1 MYQNSE
7 EMVIDDGYPTHR
19 SKKVM
24 VWLSENKKKIMVS
37 FLPPYSPEL
46 NPDQYLNQDVKINAI
61 RKKFVSSQDDI
72 LTIPRN
78 NYL

>member
-1 MYQNSE
+1 M
-7 EMVIDDGYPTHR
+7 MVTQLIDQ
-19 SKKVM
+19 KKL
-24 VWLSENKKKIMVS
+24 WFGCQKIKKKIMVS

>member
-1 MYQNSE
+1 M
-7 EMVIDDGYPTHR
+7 MVTQLIDQ
-19 SKKVM
+19 KKL
-24 VWLSENKKKIMVS
+24 WFGCQENKKKIMVS